1 MPKFDLFM
9 AGIGGQG
16 ILTISDILC
25 TAAAEKNLTV
35 NYYPTKG
42 MSQRGGFVKAQLRIA
57 EKLQGP
63 VIPPQCAD
71 LLLAMELSESLKG
84 LPYLKKGGEALVYA
98 HIWAPTAVQLG
109 EAAYPAREQVAEEFS
124 SAKAKLTLIEPW
136 LNSARGENIFVLGAA
151 VGNTALGDLFAPTQI
166 EEIICRKFPKAAEIN
181 SKIFRDGLQARN
193 VL

>member
-1 MPKFDLFM
+1 MAKFDLFL

-16 ILTISDILC
+16 ILTIADILC

-63 VIPPQCAD
+63 VIPPKSAD

-84 LPYLKKGGEALVYA
+84 LPYLKTGGEALVYA
-98 HIWAPTAVQLG
+98 HVWAPTAVQLG
-109 EAAYPAREQVAEEFS
+109 EDAYPAREQVTKEFL
-124 SAKAKLTLIEPW
+124 AADTKLTMIEPW
-136 LNSARGENIFVLGAA
+136 ANSARGENIFVLGAA
-151 VGNTALGDLFAPTQI
+151 IGNTALGMLFTPTQV
-166 EEIICRKFPKAAEIN
+166 EQIICRKFPKAAEVN
-181 SKIFRDGLQARN
+181 SKIFHDGLQARN